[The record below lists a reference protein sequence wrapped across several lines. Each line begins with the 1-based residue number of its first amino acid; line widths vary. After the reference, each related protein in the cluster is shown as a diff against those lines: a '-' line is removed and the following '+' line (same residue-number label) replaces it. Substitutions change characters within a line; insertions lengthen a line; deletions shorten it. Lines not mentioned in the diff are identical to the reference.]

1 MFIVSSY
8 TLAVIL
14 CFVTMLCWGSWA
26 NTQKIAAKS
35 WRFELFYWDYVL
47 GILLFSLLFGFT
59 FGSTGDKGMS
69 FVESISQASTSSII
83 NPIIGGIIFNLSNI
97 LLVAAIS
104 IAGMAIAFP
113 VGVGL
118 AMVLGVLINYIATPL
133 GNPYYLFI
141 GVGIVVIAIILD
153 ALAYKKLVQSAKKT
167 PTKGIVLSVVAGFL
181 MAWFFRFVASAI
193 ASDPENTAAGLSE
206 AGKLTPYAAF
216 FFFVIGIVL
225 SNFLFNTYLM
235 KKPIEG
241 SPVNFNQYFQGNFRS
256 HLSGIIGGMV
266 WALGTSLSL
275 LAANKAGYAISFG
288 LGQGATMIGAF
299 WGVFIWKEFKG
310 ASKTVNTLLVFMF
323 LLFTAGLAMIIMAGN
338 N

>member
-8 TLAVIL
+8 TLAVIF
-14 CFVTMLCWGSWA
+14 CFITMLCWGSWA

-47 GILLFSLLFGFT
+47 GILMFSLLFGFT
-59 FGSTGDKGMS
+59 FGSSGDRGMG
-69 FVESISQASTSSII
+69 FMESIRQASTSSII

-97 LLVAAIS
+97 LLVAAIAV
-104 IAGMAIAFP
+104 AGLAIAFP

-118 AMVLGVLINYIATPL
+118 CMVLGVIINYIATPM
-133 GNPYYLFI
+133 GNPVLLFI
-141 GVGIVVIAIILD
+141 GMGIVLVAIIID
-153 ALAYKKLVQSAKKT
+153 ALAYKKLATLAQKT
-167 PTKGIVLSVVAGFL
+167 SSKGIILSVVAGFL
-181 MAWFFRFVASAI
+181 MAWFFRFIAKAI
-193 ASDPENTAAGLSE
+193 ATDPDSTGAGLAE

-216 FFFVIGIVL
+216 FFFTIGVL
-225 SNFLFNTYLM
+225 ISNFLFNTYLM

-241 SPVNFNQYFQGNFRS
+241 APVTFGQYFQGNFKS
-256 HLSGIIGGMV
+256 HLSGIIGGMI

-275 LAANKAGYAISFG
+275 LAASKAGYAISFG
-288 LGQGATMIGAF
+288 LGQCATMIGAL

-310 ASKTVNTLLVFMF
+310 ANKTVNSLLIFMF
-323 LLFTAGLAMIIMAGN
+323 LFFTAGLALIIMAGN

>member
-8 TLAVIL
+8 TLAVLL
-14 CFVTMLCWGSWA
+14 CFITMLCWGSWA
-26 NTQKIAAKS
+26 NTQKIAAKN

-47 GILLFSLLFGFT
+47 GILLFSLLFGFS
-59 FGSTGDKGMS
+59 FGSIGTKGMS

-83 NPIIGGIIFNLSNI
+83 NPIIGGVIFNLSNI

-113 VGVGL
+113 IGVGL
-118 AMVLGVLINYIATPL
+118 CMVLGVLINYIAAPMGDPL
-133 GNPYYLFI
+133 LLFI
-141 GVGIVVIAIILD
+141 GVGIVVVAIILD
-153 ALAYKKLVQSAKKT
+153 ALAYKKLSLSEQKT
-167 PTKGIVLSVVAGFL
+167 PTKGIVLSVLAGFL

-193 ASDPENTAAGLSE
+193 AVDPENTGVGLSE
-206 AGKLTPYAAF
+206 AGKLTPYAAI
-216 FFFVIGIVL
+216 FFFVLGIVI

-241 SPVNFNQYFQGNFRS
+241 QPVDFKQYFQGNFRS
-256 HLSGIIGGMV
+256 HLSGIIGGMI

-275 LAANKAGYAISFG
+275 LAAAKAGYAISFG

-310 ASKTVNTLLVFMF
+310 ANKTVNTLLVLMF
-323 LLFTAGLAMIIMAGN
+323 LLFTAGLAFIISAGN

>member
-1 MFIVSSY
+1 MFIVNSY

-14 CFVTMLCWGSWA
+14 CFITMLCWGSWA
-26 NTQKIAAKS
+26 NTQKIAAKN

-59 FGSTGDKGMS
+59 FGSMGPKGMG
-69 FVESISQASTSSII
+69 FMQSISQAGTSSII
-83 NPIIGGIIFNLSNI
+83 NSIIGGIIFNLSNI
-97 LLVAAIS
+97 LLVAAIAV
-104 IAGMAIAFP
+104 AGMAIAFP

-118 AMVLGVLINYIATPL
+118 CMVLGVLINYIATPKGDPVL
-133 GNPYYLFI
+133 LFI
-141 GVGIVVIAIILD
+141 GVGVVTVAIILD
-153 ALAYKKLVQSAKKT
+153 ALAYKKLSLSEKKT
-167 PTKGIVLSVVAGFL
+167 PAKGIILSILAGVL
-181 MAWFFRFVASAI
+181 MAWFFRFVASSI
-193 ASDPENTAAGLSE
+193 AVDLEHPEP
-206 AGKLTPYAAF
+206 GKLTPYAAF
-216 FFFVIGIVL
+216 FFFMIGILV

-241 SPVNFNQYFQGNFRS
+241 VPVSFRQYFQGSFRS
-256 HLSGIIGGMV
+256 HLSGIIGGLI

-288 LGQGATMIGAF
+288 LGQGATMIGAL

-310 ASKTVNTLLVFMF
+310 AGKKVNGMLWLMF
-323 LLFTAGLAMIIMAGN
+323 LLFTTGLILIILAGN

>member
-8 TLAVIL
+8 TMAVVF
-14 CFVTMLCWGSWA
+14 CFITMLCWGSWA

-47 GILLFSLLFGFT
+47 GMLLFSLLFGLT
-59 FGSTGDKGMS
+59 FGSSGAKGMS
-69 FVESISQASTSSII
+69 FAASISQASVSSIV
-83 NPIIGGIIFNLSNI
+83 NPIIGGVIFNLSNI

-104 IAGMAIAFP
+104 IAGLAIAFP

-118 AMVLGVLINYIATPL
+118 CMVLGVIINYIATPK
-133 GNPYYLFI
+133 GNPVFLFI
-141 GVGIVVIAIILD
+141 GMGIVLVAIIID
-153 ALAYKKLVQSAKKT
+153 AIAYKKLAIIKKKT
-167 PTKGIVLSVVAGFL
+167 PTQGIALSVVAGFL
-181 MAWFFRFVASAI
+181 MAWFFRFIASAI
-193 ASDPENTAAGLSE
+193 ASDPENTGAGMAE

-216 FFFVIGIVL
+216 FFFSIGVL
-225 SNFLFNTYLM
+225 VSNFLFNTYLM

-241 SPVNFNQYFQGNFRS
+241 APVSFKQYFNGNFRS

-266 WALGTSLSL
+266 WALGTCLSL

-288 LGQGATMIGAF
+288 LGQCATMIGAL

-310 ASKTVNTLLVFMF
+310 ANKSVNWLLAMMF
-323 LLFTAGLAMIIMAGN
+323 LLFTAGLALIIIAGN

>member
-8 TLAVIL
+8 TLAVVL
-14 CFVTMLCWGSWA
+14 TFVTMICWGSWA
-26 NTQKIAAKS
+26 NTQKIAEKS
-35 WRFELFYWDYVL
+35 WRFELFYWDYVI

-59 FGSTGDKGMS
+59 FGSMGDKGMG
-69 FVESISQASTSSII
+69 FVESISQASNSSII

-97 LLVAAIS
+97 LLVAAIAT
-104 IAGMAIAFP
+104 AGMAIAFP
-113 VGVGL
+113 VGVGI
-118 AMVLGVLINYIATPL
+118 AMVLGVLINYIATPV
-133 GNPYYLFI
+133 GDPVFLFL

-153 ALAYKKLVQSAKKT
+153 ALAYKKLSQSKKKA

-193 ASDPENTAAGLSE
+193 AVNPENTAAGMDE

-216 FFFVIGIVL
+216 FFFVIGIVI
-225 SNFLFNTYLM
+225 SNFLFNTILM

-241 SPVNFNQYFQGNFRS
+241 APVNFKQYFQGNLRS
-256 HLSGIIGGMV
+256 HISGIIGGMV

-310 ASKTVNTLLVFMF
+310 ANKSINTLLALMF
-323 LLFTAGLAMIIMAGN
+323 LLFTAGLAMIIVAGTN
-338 N
+338 

>member
-1 MFIVSSY
+1 MFSVNSY
-8 TLAVIL
+8 SLAVVF
-14 CFVTMLCWGSWA
+14 CFITMLSWGSWA
-26 NTQKIAAKS
+26 NSQKIAAKS

-47 GILLFSLLFGFT
+47 GILLFALLFGFT
-59 FGSTGDKGMS
+59 FGSMGKTGVG
-69 FVESISQASTSSII
+69 FAQSIGQASASSII

-97 LLVAAIS
+97 LLVAAIA

-118 AMVLGVLINYIATPL
+118 CMVLGVLINYLATPKGDPFL
-133 GNPYYLFI
+133 LFL
-141 GVGIVVIAIILD
+141 GVGIVVVAIILD
-153 ALAYKKLVQSAKKT
+153 AVAYRKHAQSEKKT
-167 PTKGIVLSVVAGFL
+167 STKGIVLSILAGFL

-193 ASDPENTAAGLSE
+193 ATDPENTGAGMAE

-216 FFFVIGIVL
+216 FFFVIGIIL
-225 SNFLFNTYLM
+225 SNFIFNTYLM

-241 SPVNFNQYFQGNFRS
+241 KAVSFKQYFEGNFRN

-288 LGQGATMIGAF
+288 LGQGATMVGAL

-310 ASKTVNTLLVFMF
+310 ASKPVNLLLTLMF
-323 LLFTAGLAMIIMAGN
+323 LLFTSGLVLIILAGN
-338 N
+338 

>member
-8 TLAVIL
+8 TLAVVL
-14 CFVTMLCWGSWA
+14 CFITMLCWGSWA

-35 WRFELFYWDYVL
+35 WRFELFYWDYVI

-59 FGSTGDKGMS
+59 FGSNGTVGMG
-69 FVESISQASTSSII
+69 FVESISQASISSMI

-97 LLVAAIS
+97 LLVAAIA

-118 AMVLGVLINYIATPL
+118 CMVLGVLINYIATPMGDPVL
-133 GNPYYLFI
+133 LFT

-153 ALAYKKLVQSAKKT
+153 ALAYEKLTLSEKKT
-167 PTKGIVLSVVAGFL
+167 PTKGIILSVVAGFL

-193 ASDPENTAAGLSE
+193 AVDPENTAAGMAE

-216 FFFVIGIVL
+216 FFFVIGIVI

-241 SPVNFNQYFQGNFRS
+241 APATFVQYFQGNLRS
-256 HLSGIIGGMV
+256 HLSGIIGGMI

-310 ASKTVNTLLVFMF
+310 ASKSVNLLLALMF
-323 LLFTAGLAMIIMAGN
+323 LLFTAGLALIIAAGN

>member
-1 MFIVSSY
+1 MFIVGSY
-8 TLAVIL
+8 TLAVAL
-14 CFVTMLCWGSWA
+14 CFITMLCWGSWA

-47 GILLFSLLFGFT
+47 GILLFSLLSGFT
-59 FGSTGDKGMS
+59 LGSIGNKGMS

-97 LLVAAIS
+97 LIVAAIS

-118 AMVLGVLINYIATPL
+118 CMVLGVLINYIAAPKGDPFLLFL
-133 GNPYYLFI
+133 G
-141 GVGIVVIAIILD
+141 VAIVVIAIILD
-153 ALAYKKLVQSAKKT
+153 AIAYKKLTVSVNKT
-167 PTKGIVLSVVAGFL
+167 PTRGIVLSLLGGFL

-193 ASDPENTAAGLSE
+193 AVDPEQTGIGMAE

-216 FFFVIGIVL
+216 FFFVIGIVI

-235 KKPIEG
+235 KKPIDG
-241 SPVNFNQYFQGNFRS
+241 DPVTFRQYFRGNLLS
-256 HLSGIIGGMV
+256 HIAGIVGGII

-275 LAANKAGYAISFG
+275 LAAGKAGYAISFG
-288 LGQGATMIGAF
+288 LGQGATMVGAL

-310 ASKTVNTLLVFMF
+310 SGRSVNQMLFFMF
-323 LLFTAGLAMIIMAGN
+323 LLFIAGLILIITSGVN
-338 N
+338 